1 MDDIQERLKET
12 SQNCI
17 SSYEKWAGN
26 KKDRPS
32 AESLQEAIHELRK
45 VSSRLEIELAISER
59 DEMALKPIPIPPHR
73 ASRKGAQGSDED
85 FEMPDSNNGNYD
97 PQAQQSRGP
106 RPQHGQGGG
115 PRRLPNRNNRPQGG
129 GGQGGGQSQGQ

>member
-1 MDDIQERLKET
+1 MDDIQQRLKET

-17 SSYEKWAGN
+17 ASYEKWSGN
-26 KKDRPS
+26 KKDRPT
-32 AESLQEAIHELRK
+32 AETLQEAIHELRK
-45 VSSRLEIELAISER
+45 VASRLEIELAISER

-73 ASRKGAQGSDED
+73 ASRKGPQGAEGDD
-85 FEMPDSNNGNYD
+85 FEMPDSNNGNFD
-97 PQAQQSRGP
+97 PQAQQSRP

-129 GGQGGGQSQGQ
+129 GGQGGGQGN